1 MTKKAM
7 KARIEE
13 LEKENW
19 KLIKNLEWQGERA
32 RIQAEKDEL
41 QLRLEEARR
50 NQNLQ
55 IERAEYKA
63 ENLAMRERLAESP
76 YKQLS
81 DILKVLTTKLPT
93 LDIKEIHAHCKEK

>member
-7 KARIEE
+7 KKQIEE
-13 LEKENW
+13 LTNENW
-19 KLIKNLEWQGERA
+19 RLTELMKFQAREAELEYDSFRA
-32 RIQAEKDEL
+32 DLKAQQAE
-41 QLRLEEARR
+41 EEASLRVD
-50 NQNLQ
+50 NAKL
-55 IERAEYKA
+55 EA
-63 ENLAMRERLAESP
+63 ENFCLRAGEEKGA

>member
-63 ENLAMRERLAESP
+63 ENLVMRERLAESP